1 MKFWQYIGLVC
12 LGAISCSKPVD
23 ANLGKTVEVIQITTT
38 QKEFI
43 AGEAITLQF
52 DGEKE
57 NQLLLIQN
65 GWGTIAIPADSTQ
78 TSLTFSLPATVAQ
91 KSGWVQWKL
100 ISNETI
106 TATGDFFI
114 RPSTTLAVSMETY
127 LGPTS
132 IFADKKD
139 QAMIVSLPQDKF
151 GNPMPDSTQITL
163 TEKFKSDQKSNT
175 TLVQDMISFAYVGN
189 KSTVGELFIGS
200 RLENQITKE
209 FTVSVLPT
217 KAANFAINFERQHN
231 YADGNQI
238 VSFTTSTIRDQN
250 NNIIADGTLVN
261 FVVEDASG
269 NSLQTYGT
277 TLNGVATGKMLHPEV
292 ATEWKVKAHIN
303 GLSQSNSLKLNF
315 DAAVMDYVVDSS
327 KDGRNISVGPI
338 LSYMGQW
345 VPDGMGIQLEMQ
357 DSDGKSVLT
366 LSNTTRKGMGT
377 FELPEGINANTH
389 KGFVIVAGIKKSV
402 NHKTE

>member
-23 ANLGKTVEVIQITTT
+23 ANLEKTVGVIQITTT

-43 AGEAITLQF
+43 AGEAIILQF
-52 DGEKE
+52 NGEKE

-65 GWGTIAIPADSTQ
+65 GWSTIAIPADSTQ

-100 ISNETI
+100 IGNETI

-163 TEKFKSDQKSNT
+163 TEKFKSDQKST
-175 TLVQDMISFAYVGN
+175 TTSVQDMISFAYVGN
-189 KSTVGELFIGS
+189 KASVGELFIGS
-200 RLENQITKE
+200 HLENQISKE

-217 KAANFAINFERQHN
+217 KAADFAINFERQHN
-231 YADGNQI
+231 YSDGNQI
-238 VSFTTSTIRDQN
+238 VFFTTSTIRDFN
-250 NNIIADGTLVN
+250 GNIVADGTLVN

-292 ATEWKVKAHIN
+292 ATEWKVKAHIS
-303 GLSQSNSLKLNF
+303 GLSQSNSLTLNF

-327 KDGRNISVGPI
+327 EDGRFISVGPI

-366 LSNTTRKGMGT
+366 LSSTTRKGMGT